1 MMKNIVLIAFLLTSI
16 SVYSQAVEYAYDA
29 AGNRTQRKLVVLA
42 PGGGSS
48 SRLGQLPSEEP
59 ITEKLTND
67 SKLSIYPNPVKEQ
80 LNLKVDGS
88 FVAYDI
94 VLTDLT
100 GKVFLTKTINES
112 STQLDFTTYP
122 KGTYLLRTG
131 TNNQFTEWKIIKQ

>member
-1 MMKNIVLIAFLLTSI
+1 MMKNIVLIAFLLASV
-16 SVYSQAVEYAYDA
+16 SVYSQAVEYVYDA
-29 AGNRTQRKLVVLA
+29 AGNRTQRKLVVLD

>member
-1 MMKNIVLIAFLLTSI
+1 MLLLMSGLL
-16 SVYSQAVEYAYDA
+16 YSQAVEYVYDA
-29 AGNRTQRKLVVLA
+29 AGNRTQRKLVVLD
-42 PGGGSS
+42 PGGT
-48 SRLGQLPSEEP
+48 SRYMQPKDSVAAE
-59 ITEKLTND
+59 LTLD
-67 SKLSIYPNPVKEQ
+67 SKLTVYPNPVKEQ

-100 GKVFLTKTINES
+100 GKVFLTKTINEN

-131 TNNQFTEWKIIKQ
+131 ANNQFTEWKIIKQ

>member
-1 MMKNIVLIAFLLTSI
+1 MLIAFLLTSI
-16 SVYSQAVEYAYDA
+16 SVYSQTIEYVYDE
-29 AGNRTQRKLVVLA
+29 AGNRKQRKLVVLA
-42 PGGGSS
+42 PDGGA

-59 ITEKLTND
+59 ISEQLTTD
-67 SKLSIYPNPVKEQ
+67 SKLTIFPNPVKEQ

-100 GKVFLTKTINES
+100 GKVFLSKTINDS

-122 KGTYLLRTG
+122 KGIYLLRTG
-131 TNNQFTEWKIIKQ
+131 ANNQFTEWKIIKQ

>member
-1 MMKNIVLIAFLLTSI
+1 MMSTLCYTQTIEY
-16 SVYSQAVEYAYDA
+16 VYDE
-29 AGNRTQRKLVVLA
+29 AGNRTQRKLFVLD
-42 PGGGSS
+42 PGGS

-59 ITEKLTND
+59 ISEQLTAD
-67 SKLSIYPNPVKEQ
+67 SKLTIYPNPVKEQ

-100 GKVFLTKTINES
+100 GKVFLSKTINDS

-122 KGTYLLRTG
+122 KGIYLLRTG
-131 TNNQFTEWKIIKQ
+131 ANNQFTEWKIIKQ

>member
-1 MMKNIVLIAFLLTSI
+1 MLIAFLLTNI
-16 SVYSQAVEYAYDA
+16 SVYSQTIEYFYDE
-29 AGNRTQRKLVVLA
+29 AGNRKQRKLVVLV
-42 PGGGSS
+42 PDGGT

-59 ITEKLTND
+59 ISEQLTTD
-67 SKLSIYPNPVKEQ
+67 SKLTIYPNPVKEQ

-100 GKVFLTKTINES
+100 GKVFLSKTINDS

-122 KGTYLLRTG
+122 KGIYLLRTG
-131 TNNQFTEWKIIKQ
+131 ANNQFTEWKIIKQ